1 MNESQPMQSMPQ
13 NTDNNTFDYNQLY
26 TNTEVPA
33 APVANE
39 INTTEVT
46 PGIQETPIV
55 LNEAPKQEQEVVT
68 NVIPSFDPN
77 ALEGNQA
84 LSHDE
89 LINSLKSDSQ
99 QEDAEFKK
107 NLVFIAAFFGVI
119 IFAIVVLFPMLAS
132 L

>member
-1 MNESQPMQSMPQ
+1 MNESQATQAMPQ
-13 NTDNNTFDYNQLY
+13 NTNNNTFDYNQLY
-26 TNTEVPA
+26 TNTAVPT
-33 APVANE
+33 APVADE
-39 INTTEVT
+39 VNTTEVT

-89 LINSLKSDSQ
+89 LISSLKSDTQ
-99 QEDAEFKK
+99 QENAEFKK
-107 NLVFIAAFFGVI
+107 NLIFIAAFFGVI

>member
-1 MNESQPMQSMPQ
+1 MNESQATQTMPQ
-13 NTDNNTFDYNQLY
+13 NTNNNTFDYNQLY
-26 TNTEVPA
+26 TNTALPT

-39 INTTEVT
+39 VNTTEVT

-89 LINSLKSDSQ
+89 LISSLKSDTQ
-99 QEDAEFKK
+99 QENAEFKK
-107 NLVFIAAFFGVI
+107 NLIFIAAFFGVI

>member
-1 MNESQPMQSMPQ
+1 MNESQTMQSMPQ

-33 APVANE
+33 APVASE

-55 LNEAPKQEQEVVT
+55 LNEATKQEQEVVT

-119 IFAIVVLFPMLAS
+119 IFAILVLFPLLAG

>member
-1 MNESQPMQSMPQ
+1 MNESQATQTMPQ
-13 NTDNNTFDYNQLY
+13 NTNNNTFDYNQLY
-26 TNTEVPA
+26 TNTAVPT
-33 APVANE
+33 APVADE
-39 INTTEVT
+39 VNTTEVT

-55 LNEAPKQEQEVVT
+55 LNETPKQEQEVVT

-89 LINSLKSDSQ
+89 LISSLKSDTQ
-99 QEDAEFKK
+99 QENAEFKK
-107 NLVFIAAFFGVI
+107 NLIFIAAFFGVI

>member
-1 MNESQPMQSMPQ
+1 MNESQTMQSMPQ

-33 APVANE
+33 APVASE
-39 INTTEVT
+39 ITTTEVT

>member
-1 MNESQPMQSMPQ
+1 MNESQTMQSMPQ

-26 TNTEVPA
+26 TSTEVPA

>member
-1 MNESQPMQSMPQ
+1 MNESQSMQSTPQ
-13 NTDNNTFDYNQLY
+13 NIDNNTFDYNQLY
-26 TNTEVPA
+26 TNTEVPT

-119 IFAIVVLFPMLAS
+119 IFAIVVLFPMLAG

>member
-1 MNESQPMQSMPQ
+1 MNESQATQTMPQ
-13 NTDNNTFDYNQLY
+13 NTNNNTFDYNQLY
-26 TNTEVPA
+26 TNTAVPT
-33 APVANE
+33 APVAAE
-39 INTTEVT
+39 VNTTEVT

-55 LNEAPKQEQEVVT
+55 LNETPKQEQEVVT

-89 LINSLKSDSQ
+89 LISSLKSDTQ
-99 QEDAEFKK
+99 QENAEFKK
-107 NLVFIAAFFGVI
+107 NLIFIAAFFGVI

>member
-119 IFAIVVLFPMLAS
+119 IFAIVVLFPMLAG

>member
-1 MNESQPMQSMPQ
+1 MNESQATQTMPQ
-13 NTDNNTFDYNQLY
+13 NTNNNTFDYNQLY
-26 TNTEVPA
+26 TNTALPT

-39 INTTEVT
+39 VNTTEVT

-68 NVIPSFDPN
+68 NVIRSFDPN

-89 LINSLKSDSQ
+89 LISSLKSDTQ
-99 QEDAEFKK
+99 QENAEFKK
-107 NLVFIAAFFGVI
+107 NLIFIAAFFGVI